1 MWQQA
6 AHTSIMWQQ
15 AAHTSIMW
23 QRAAHTSIMWQPAAH
38 TSIMWQQAAHT
49 SIMWQRAAHTSIMWQ
64 QAAHTSIMWLNKS
77 HRKAAE
83 KMARKEWQEKNGKTE
98 RAIELGRKTREDIAK
113 GDQTIALRFQT
124 RGARD
129 MPGIPSGSRKLSHYA
144 QSVSQPAS

>member
-1 MWQQA
+1 MHNGNTSVLRQQA
-6 AHTSIMWQQ
+6 AHTTYQLSSPSYSTRGIEKQQ
-15 AAHTSIMW
+15 K
-23 QRAAHTSIMWQPAAH
+23 R
-38 TSIMWQQAAHT
+38 
-49 SIMWQRAAHTSIMWQ
+49 
-64 QAAHTSIMWLNKS
+64 
-77 HRKAAE
+77 
-83 KMARKEWQEKNGKTE
+83 MARKEWQEKNGKTE